1 MCSVVGRHITLTT
14 YNLFYIL
21 QRTIV
26 NSRGVLCVARDK
38 ERPIILEFTS
48 FQDTIM
54 FNKRSRFGLEKV
66 KNSKIN
72 VKVVLDMECGNI

>member
-1 MCSVVGRHITLTT
+1 M
-14 YNLFYIL
+14 
-21 QRTIV
+21 
-26 NSRGVLCVARDK
+26 LCVARDK
-38 ERPIILEFTS
+38 ERPVILEFTS

-66 KNSKIN
+66 QKSKIN

>member
-1 MCSVVGRHITLTT
+1 M
-14 YNLFYIL
+14 
-21 QRTIV
+21 
-26 NSRGVLCVARDK
+26 LCVARDK
-38 ERPIILEFTS
+38 ERPVILEFTS

-72 VKVVLDMECGNI
+72 IYAQYTIIWWMQLVDIWNL